1 MGLMK
6 INNTLTMSSVE
17 ITLLLES
24 RHDTVKLSM
33 DRLVTKGLITITS
46 TEEPTK
52 GGGKPTVIYHV
63 SKRDSYVVVAQLS
76 PEFTARL
83 VDRWQ
88 ELENANKRKPM
99 TLLESAKELVASL
112 ERMNLNNGY
121 LLNE

>member
-46 TEEPTK
+46 TEEPTRE
-52 GGGKPTVIYHV
+52 VNVYH
-63 SKRDSYVVVAQLS
+63 RD
-76 PEFTARL
+76 T
-83 VDRWQ
+83 W
-88 ELENANKRKPM
+88 NAVYPNFILP
-99 TLLESAKELVASL
+99 KE
-112 ERMNLNNGY
+112 
-121 LLNE
+121 